1 MIPGDWQGD
10 ERGQQHRRRLDQGNG
25 TAGFEAKF
33 VDGSRAAVAEVK
45 LERLTQAHHL
55 AGSGQEFGNVAAAQN
70 SAWERSPESLF
81 FNRKAEGFELRDD
94 FEEAFGPAG
103 AEECHGLEQRGVRI
117 ADEVSQDVQL
127 TTFVFGG

>member
-1 MIPGDWQGD
+1 MSEGSNTAGC
-10 ERGQQHRRRLDQGNG
+10 LDQGNG

-70 SAWERSPESLF
+70 GGVGTLAGELVLQSKSQ
-81 FNRKAEGFELRDD
+81 GF
-94 FEEAFGPAG
+94 
-103 AEECHGLEQRGVRI
+103 
-117 ADEVSQDVQL
+117 
-127 TTFVFGG
+127 